1 MDTRLTVA
9 DCRTA
14 LYTEVDAT
22 DINSSLFLPALNE
35 VVERFTNSGNW
46 KGSTPK
52 VTIPASSGFFTLPRW
67 YQSVLA
73 LRYKRV
79 PRPFFS
85 IFYEFSESG
94 PGELLDT
101 DQFYG
106 VMADMGDGYPTQS
119 DISTAGTLR
128 VTIGGV
134 GDTAKVI
141 RLFGEDASGNV
152 IYDTSGNQ
160 GVSLTTA
167 NPSADTTK
175 VFSVV
180 TGIQAPSNMTLPWTL
195 SVVNS
200 GTPTQIGAYYPGENR
215 PMYKR
220 YRVGETDEAIQT
232 ICRRRFIPLVA
243 ETDWV
248 IPGNL
253 SALRYG
259 LKMLAFEKAG
269 QIAEGDACFMR
280 AMGFLNDE
288 AKASRGGAK
297 PMLNIQSDLTYGV
310 HLGA

>member
-22 DINSSLFLPALNE
+22 DINSSLFIPALNE

-46 KGSTPK
+46 KGNTPK
-52 VTIPASSGFFTLPRW
+52 VTIPAADGFFTLPRW
-67 YQSVLA
+67 YQSVLVM
-73 LRYKRV
+73 RYKRV
-79 PRPFFS
+79 PRP
-85 IFYEFSESG
+85 IFTPFYDFSESG
-94 PGELLDT
+94 PGEIQDT

-106 VMADMGDGYPTQS
+106 VMMDMEDGYPTQS
-119 DISTAGTLR
+119 DIVTAGTLR
-128 VTIGGV
+128 VTISGV
-134 GDTAKVI
+134 ADAAKTI
-141 RLFGEDASGNV
+141 RLYGQDASGNV
-152 IYDTSGNQ
+152 IYDTAGNQ
-160 GVSLTTA
+160 GLNLTTA
-167 NPSADTTK
+167 NPTATTTQ

-195 SVVNS
+195 SVVN
-200 GTPTQIGAYYPGENR
+200 GATVTQIGAYYPGETR

-220 YRVGETDEAIQT
+220 YRVGETDEAIHT

-248 IPGNL
+248 IPGNQ
-253 SALRYG
+253 SALRWG

-269 QIAEGDACFMR
+269 QLNEADACFTR

-288 AKASRGGAK
+288 AKASRGGAR
-297 PMLNIQSDLTYGV
+297 PSLNIRNEMTWGV
-310 HLGA
+310 QLGA